1 MAQSKTFVRGV
12 RISRDTWYTLKRI
25 AKDKGVNCNGV
36 IVRLITNYCEK
47 NSQVNVDKA
56 PKV

>member
-12 RISRDTWYTLKRI
+12 RVSRELWERLKRI
-25 AKDKGVNCNGV
+25 AEAKGINCNAI
-36 IVRLITNYCEK
+36 IVRLIANYCEK